1 MRCIK
6 ILDRL
11 KEEFKC
17 FFLYKMCKKF
27 KILYNYNQG
36 HGNIHASCVNVICSI
51 SIFLLG
57 DLEKILFLHSCT
69 DRSRR
74 CADKKCWLLLNRC
87 QMPNVIKE
95 GDVGQ
100 GHNGTHLQVGGAGDT
115 FIRSGLVD
123 NFLKELYVFVGAGTM
138 PKRNTFTG
146 WGSCAFIRWEE
157 RIFLKRT
164 GKLCFQTT

>member
-1 MRCIK
+1 M
-6 ILDRL
+6 
-11 KEEFKC
+11 
-17 FFLYKMCKKF
+17 
-27 KILYNYNQG
+27 
-36 HGNIHASCVNVICSI
+36 NVICSI

-100 GHNGTHLQVGGAGDT
+100 GHNGTHLQVGEPRDT
-115 FIRSGLVD
+115 FIRSRSGLAD
-123 NFLKELYVFVGAGTM
+123 NFLRRFFLFMSLTNIGAGTM
-138 PKRNTFTG
+138 
-146 WGSCAFIRWEE
+146 C
-157 RIFLKRT
+157 
-164 GKLCFQTT
+164 Q